1 MKKIKHLLFILIL
14 TLKLWA
20 QKEFNVWHFGQGA
33 SVNFNNTPPTSGGSN
48 VLTVEGTSAVSD
60 CEGNLLF
67 YTDGVTV
74 WNRTGSIMSN
84 GLDLLGSLGNTSTS
98 LIVKVPK
105 SKSTY
110 YIFTTSL
117 KDGLRYS
124 IVNMNGDNGLGNI
137 IQKNIQLNNSSV
149 GRITVAYHANGID
162 IWVLVHYNNSLNY
175 HAFLVT
181 ELGIELPGII
191 SKGILSHSS
200 DHGDMIISP
209 DGKKVAC
216 TLDDITLISFNGSL
230 KSRVSLAD
238 FNNENGRVNNEAWI
252 IKDANPH
259 GCAFSPNSN
268 YLYINSTNDGVIRYD
283 LSIGSNAQVLS
294 SSISIGGGYIYG
306 SLRLGPDGNIYVANN
321 GKNSLGR
328 INNPDLPFATYTSN
342 GINLGFIQSG
352 YGIINTTLTSPPT
365 FSGPNNIIFDENCFG
380 DPVEFRIQNTS
391 NIIEVNWNFG
401 DPASGVNNT
410 SSIFN
415 PTHEFSGPGTYNIS
429 LEILYE
435 CGSESIN
442 RTIVIEESPHL
453 NLTDTLKICAN
464 TAVNIG
470 VNPVSSYIYNWTPA
484 TFLNQ
489 TNISNPT
496 FLGRNNQEETILNYK
511 VTVTTPNAT
520 CSKAYDRMIR
530 LVEPILN
537 PGPSREICSQDTI
550 TVGFD
555 KRENYLYS
563 WTPRELF
570 TEPDS
575 AITQTFNILNNISDQ
590 MNVLTLNASY
600 QDCTMDSSIFI
611 LYKAKP
617 MLEAPKE
624 QFICSGST
632 QSLNVIYNIQ
642 PEAVQWLTDKYLDNF
657 TALQPVFTHLN
668 LSDTIQKIYLPVFIQ
683 NRTCTNIDTFIV
695 NVYPHAG
702 IDNYQFLCPGFGAKL
717 QPFGKGIQ
725 FSWYPNEF
733 IDNVNSKNPIVNP
746 QQSKWY
752 YLNLTDTFNCN
763 YNDSVFVDVNP
774 SVPVNL
780 PNDTSICFGNS
791 ILIGTSL
798 VFDNSSFNWQSNLY
812 SSHPDSA
819 YSYLFPIDTTI
830 FYLTVTKDTCSTTDS
845 ILIRVAPLPNINIGA
860 DTSICFGDTLSVV
873 ANGGLSY
880 QWLNNTNAIYNID
893 RAKLFPTNTQSYT
906 VEGMDLNGC
915 KNKDSI
921 LITVLPLPE
930 VELPKDTALCFGQS
944 INVNINTS
952 QGTYQWLPEQGVN
965 NPNST
970 NVIITPA
977 NSTSYI
983 LNVTDNFGCTN
994 KDTLKIEINPLPN
1007 ILSTKDTLVCDSV
1020 SSKFWATGG
1029 EKYLWYPSN
1038 LFPNNNLATQYARFT
1053 QNTEVKVV
1061 VETVKNCIDS
1071 VTINVSVNDQ
1081 PRAKLDYTLSTNC
1094 EGYLVSFKD
1103 QSKLADEWIWEFGD
1117 GEKSSSMNPEH
1128 LFIFGTQTTTKFIVG
1143 NNKTCYDTTY
1153 IKWDFKKPKDF
1164 IRIDAPNIITPN
1176 NDKINECF
1184 TYKFNGEF
1192 DACAHLEIFNR
1203 WGLKVYDSKEFS
1215 GCFNGYNFYN
1225 NQKLAAGTYFYVI
1238 SINDYKANGFIQL
1251 ILD

>member
-1 MKKIKHLLFILIL
+1 MKKIKLLLFILII

-60 CEGNLLF
+60 CEGKLLF

-74 WNRTGSIMSN
+74 WNRTGAIMSN
-84 GLDLLGSLGNTSTS
+84 GSGLLGYQNNTSTS

-117 KDGLRYS
+117 QNGLRYS

-191 SKGILSHSS
+191 SQGILSHSS

-216 TLDDITLISFNGSL
+216 TLDNTKISFNGSL
-230 KSRVSLAD
+230 NSRVSLAD

-252 IKDANPH
+252 TKDGNPH

-283 LSIGSNAQVLS
+283 LSNGSNAQVLS
-294 SSISIGGGYIYG
+294 TSISLGGGSIYG
-306 SLRLGPDGNIYVANN
+306 SLRLGPDGNIYVADYGSNY
-321 GKNSLGR
+321 LGR
-328 INNPDLPFATYTSN
+328 VNNPNLSFTSYNSFGIDLGSR
-342 GINLGFIQSG
+342 LSG

-365 FSGPNNIIFDENCFG
+365 FSGPNNIIFAENCFG

-415 PTHEFSGPGTYNIS
+415 PTHEFSGPGSYNVT

-435 CGSESIN
+435 CGSETIN

-470 VNPVSSYIYNWTPA
+470 VNPVNNYIYNWSPA
-484 TFLNQ
+484 NYLNQ

-496 FLGRNNQEETILNYK
+496 FIGRNYQEETILNYK
-511 VTVTTPNAT
+511 VTVTTPTAT
-520 CSKAYDRMIR
+520 CFKTYDRFIR

-537 PGPSREICSQDTI
+537 PGPSREICSEDTI
-550 TVGFD
+550 NVGFD
-555 KRENYLYS
+555 KRNNYVYN
-563 WTPRELF
+563 WTPSNLF
-570 TEPDS
+570 TQPDS
-575 AITQTFNILNNISDQ
+575 AITKTFNANPSNADQ
-590 MNVLTLNASY
+590 MNVLTLAATF
-600 QDCTMDSSIFI
+600 DGCTLDSSIFI

-617 MLEAPKE
+617 NFLQPKQQFVCSNAP
-624 QFICSGST
+624 T
-632 QSLNVIYNIQ
+632 TLNTLFNVA
-642 PEAVQWLTDKYLDNF
+642 PDSVQWLVDEYLDNF
-657 TALQPVFTHLN
+657 TAPQPVFTHQN
-668 LSDTIQKIYLPVFIQ
+668 LSDTIQKIALPIFIR
-683 NRTCTNIDTFIV
+683 NRSCTSIDTFTV
-695 NVYPHAG
+695 YVYPQSG

-717 QPFGKGIQ
+717 NPFGWGTQ
-725 FSWYPNEF
+725 FTWSPNQF
-733 IDNVNSKNPIVNP
+733 IDDVNSKNPIVNP
-746 QQSKWY
+746 DVSKWY
-752 YLNLTDTFNCN
+752 FVSITDSVNCT

-774 SVPVNL
+774 KIPIDL
-780 PNDTSICFGNS
+780 PNDTVICFGDS
-791 ILIGTSL
+791 IGVGLKHTIQNATFSWSPSM
-798 VFDNSSFNWQSNLY
+798 FT
-812 SSHPDSA
+812 SHPDSSFA
-819 YSYLFPIDTTI
+819 NLFPNDTML
-830 FYLTVTKDTCSTTDS
+830 FYLTVTKDTCSNSDS
-845 ILIRVAPLPNINIGA
+845 ILIKVIPLPLVEIVKDTTICFGDTISLFAQGALSYQWMSIVNTFVNQSVAKVFPSQTQKYWVLGTDVNNCKNSDTVLVEVLQLPNINIPN
-860 DTSICFGDTLSVV
+860 DTNICFGQSVNLNV
-873 ANGGLSY
+873 QTVLGDY
-880 QWLNNTNAIYNID
+880 QWLPTQGVNNPNAINIVFSPNQTT
-893 RAKLFPTNTQSYT
+893 KYF
-906 VEGMDLNGC
+906 LNVQDTFGC

-921 LITVLPLPE
+921 LIQV
-930 VELPKDTALCFGQS
+930 
-944 INVNINTS
+944 
-952 QGTYQWLPEQGVN
+952 
-965 NPNST
+965 
-970 NVIITPA
+970 
-977 NSTSYI
+977 
-983 LNVTDNFGCTN
+983 
-994 KDTLKIEINPLPN
+994 NPLPN

-1020 SSKFWATGG
+1020 LSKFWVSGG
-1029 EKYLWYPSN
+1029 EKYMWYPQN
-1038 LFPNNNLATQYARFT
+1038 LFANNSLATQNLRFT
-1053 QNTEVKVV
+1053 EPSELKVV
-1061 VETVKNCIDS
+1061 VATDKNCTDS
-1071 VTINVSVNDQ
+1071 VTIKVNVNDQ
-1081 PRAKLDYTLSTNC
+1081 PKANLTYTIEPNC
-1094 EGYLVSFKD
+1094 DGFLVKFKD
-1103 QSKLADEWIWEFGD
+1103 ESTLADEWKWNFGD
-1117 GEKSSSMNPEH
+1117 GKSSNNTNPQH
-1128 LFIFGTQTTTKFIVG
+1128 TFNFGTKTTTQLIVG
-1143 NNKTCYDTTY
+1143 NNKTCFDTAT
-1153 IKWDFKKPKDF
+1153 INWDFKNPKDF

-1176 NDKINECF
+1176 NDKLNECF
-1184 TYKFNGEF
+1184 EYKINGEF
-1192 DACAHLEIFNR
+1192 NNCASLEVFNR
-1203 WGLKVYDSKEFS
+1203 WGLKIYDSKEFS

-1225 NQKLAAGTYFYVI
+1225 NQKLASGTYFYVI
-1238 SINDYKANGFIQL
+1238 SINDYKANGFIQV
-1251 ILD
+1251 ISE